1 MEVNIMLKI
10 GEFSKLS
17 RVSIRMLR
25 HYDDIGLL
33 KPAEIDDFTGY
44 RYYREDQLFIVA
56 RITALKDMG
65 FALADIVRILEI
77 YDDKEKLDAMLI
89 ARQKELAKQ
98 AEETEYKLML
108 LDTARKGLRKER
120 IMNFDVTVKT
130 IPERYAATV
139 HMIVPHYEDE
149 GMAWNMMG
157 ECKEPLIPADPCYAV
172 AEFLDDEFRE
182 ENVGLVVSMAVKGK
196 YTDTEHVKFK
206 TLPAVK
212 VASCIVNGSYDQMGE
227 AYATVVSWIKE
238 NGYKM
243 NGPMFN
249 IYHVSP
255 AQTQNPDE
263 YVTEACFPVE

>member
-1 MEVNIMLKI
+1 MLKI

-33 KPAEIDDFTGY
+33 KPAEIDEFTGY
-44 RYYREDQLFIVA
+44 RYYREEQLFYVG
-56 RITALKDMG
+56 RITSLKDMG
-65 FALADIVRILEI
+65 ISLADIIKILDS
-77 YDDKEKLDAMLI
+77 YDDKDKMEAFLSE
-89 ARQKELAKQ
+89 RHKELSKLS
-98 AEETEYKLML
+98 EETEYKLML
-108 LDTARKGLRKER
+108 LETAQKRLRKEQK
-120 IMNFDVTVKT
+120 MSFDVTVKT

-139 HMIVPHYEDE
+139 QMVVPHYEDE
-149 GMAWNMMG
+149 GMLWNIMMS
-157 ECKEPLIPADPCYAV
+157 ECTNLVPSDPCLSA
-172 AEFLDDEFRE
+172 AEFLDSEYKE
-182 ENVGLVVSMAVKGK
+182 ENVEIIAWMTVSGS
-196 YTDTEHVKFK
+196 YSDTEHVKFR

-212 VASCIVNGSYDQMGE
+212 VASCVIKGSYEQMGE
-227 AYATVVSWIKE
+227 AYATVASWIKE

>member
-1 MEVNIMLKI
+1 MLKI
-10 GEFSKLS
+10 GDFSKLS

-77 YDDKEKLDAMLI
+77 YDDKEKLDGFLT
-89 ARQKELAKQ
+89 ARQNELAQQ
-98 AEETEYKLML
+98 AKEMEYKLML
-108 LDTARKGLRKER
+108 LDTARKRLRKEQR
-120 IMNFDVTVKT
+120 MSFDVTVKT

-139 HMIVPHYEDE
+139 RMVVPHYEDE
-149 GMAWNMMG
+149 GMAWSMMG
-157 ECKEPLIPADPCYAV
+157 ECKEPLVPDDPCYAI
-172 AEFLDDEFRE
+172 AEFLDNEFKE
-182 ENVGLVVSMAVKGK
+182 ENVEIIVSMAVKGRHQ
-196 YTDTEHVKFK
+196 DTEHVKFK
-206 TLPAVK
+206 VLPAVK
-212 VASCIVNGSYDQMGE
+212 VASCVIKGSYDQMGE
-227 AYATVVSWIKE
+227 AYATVASWIKA

-249 IYHVSP
+249 IYHVGP
-255 AQTQNPDE
+255 VQTQNPNE

>member
-1 MEVNIMLKI
+1 MLKI
-10 GEFSKLS
+10 GDFSKLS

-56 RITALKDMG
+56 RITALRDMG
-65 FALADIVRILEI
+65 FALADIVRILEV
-77 YDDKEKLDAMLI
+77 YDDREKLDGFLM
-89 ARQKELAKQ
+89 ARQKELA
-98 AEETEYKLML
+98 EEAKEMEYKLML
-108 LDTARKGLRKER
+108 LDTARKRLRKEQK
-120 IMNFDVTVKT
+120 MSFDVTVKT

-139 HMIVPHYEDE
+139 HMVVPHYEDE

-157 ECKEPLIPADPCYAV
+157 ECKEPLIPADPCYAI
-172 AEFLDDEFRE
+172 AEFLDDEFKE
-182 ENVGLVVSMAVKGK
+182 ENVEIIVSMAVKGK
-196 YTDTEHVKFK
+196 YQDTEHVKFK

-212 VASCIVNGSYDQMGE
+212 VASCIIKGSYDQMGE
-227 AYATVVSWIKE
+227 AYATVASWIKA

-255 AQTQNPDE
+255 AQTQNPEE
-263 YVTEACFPVE
+263 YVTEACFPIE

>member
-1 MEVNIMLKI
+1 MLKI
-10 GEFSKLS
+10 GDFSKLS

-33 KPAEIDDFTGY
+33 KPAQIDDFTGY
-44 RYYREDQLFIVA
+44 RYYREDQLFVIG

-77 YDDKEKLDAMLI
+77 YDDQEQLDVFFAE
-89 ARQKELAKQ
+89 RQKELSEQAK
-98 AEETEYKLML
+98 ETEYKLML
-108 LDTARKGLRKER
+108 LDTARKGLRKEHK
-120 IMNFDVTVKT
+120 MSFDVNIKT

-139 HMIVPHYEDE
+139 HMIVPRYEDE
-149 GMAWNMMG
+149 GMAWAAMR
-157 ECKEPLIPADPCYAV
+157 ECKNLIPDEPCYAI
-172 AEFLDDEFRE
+172 AEFLDDEFKE
-182 ENVGLVVSMAVKGK
+182 ENVDLVVSMSVKGK
-196 YTDTEHVKFK
+196 YEDTEHVKFK

-212 VASCIVNGSYDQMGE
+212 VASCIIKGSYDQMTE
-227 AYATVVSWIKE
+227 AYATLVAWINK

>member
-1 MEVNIMLKI
+1 MLKI

-25 HYDDIGLL
+25 HYNDIGLL
-33 KPAEIDDFTGY
+33 NPAEIDDFTGY

-77 YDDKEKLDAMLI
+77 YDDKEKLDKFLA
-89 ARQKELAKQ
+89 ARQNELSKQ
-98 AEETEYKLML
+98 AKETEYKLML
-108 LDTARKGLRKER
+108 LETARKRLGKEHT
-120 IMNFDVTVKT
+120 MSFDVTVNT

-139 HMIVPHYEDE
+139 HMVIPHYEDE

-157 ECKEPLIPADPCYAV
+157 ECKEPLIPADPCYAI
-172 AEFLDDEFRE
+172 AEFPDDEYKE
-182 ENVGLVVSMAVKGK
+182 ENVEIIVSMAVKGK
-196 YTDTEHVKFK
+196 HKDTEHVKFK

-212 VASCIVNGSYDQMGE
+212 VASCIVKGSYDQMGD
-227 AYATVVSWIKE
+227 AYAAVVSWIKE

-249 IYHVSP
+249 IYHVGP
-255 AQTQNPDE
+255 AQTMNPEE
-263 YVTEACFPVE
+263 YVTEACFSVE

>member
-1 MEVNIMLKI
+1 MLKI

-44 RYYREDQLFIVA
+44 RYYREDQLFIIG

-65 FALADIVRILEI
+65 FALADIARILEI
-77 YDDKEKLDAMLI
+77 YDEKDKLDAYLI

-98 AEETEYKLML
+98 AKETEYKMML
-108 LDTARKGLRKER
+108 LDTARKRLRKEQD
-120 IMNFDVTVKT
+120 MSFNVTVKT

-139 HMIVPHYEDE
+139 HMVVPHYEDE

-157 ECKEPLIPADPCYAV
+157 ECREPLVPADPCYAI
-172 AEFLDDEFRE
+172 AEFLDDEFKE
-182 ENVGLVVSMAVKGK
+182 ENVEIVVSMAVKGK
-196 YTDTEHVKFK
+196 YQDTEHVKFK
-206 TLPAVK
+206 TLPATK
-212 VASCIVNGSYDQMGE
+212 VASCIIKGSYDQMGD
-227 AYATVVSWIKE
+227 AYATVASWIKD

-263 YVTEACFPVE
+263 YVTEVCFPIE

>member
-1 MEVNIMLKI
+1 MLRI

-33 KPAEIDDFTGY
+33 NPAEIDEFTGY
-44 RYYREDQLFIVA
+44 RYYREDQLFTIG

-65 FALADIVRILEI
+65 FALADIIKILDS
-77 YDDKEKLDAMLI
+77 YDDKEKIDGFLAE
-89 ARQKELAKQ
+89 RQKELAKLS
-98 AEETEYKLML
+98 EETEYKLML
-108 LDTARKGLRKER
+108 LDTARKRLRKEQN
-120 IMNFDVTVKT
+120 MSFDVTVKT

-139 HMIVPHYEDE
+139 QMVVPHYEDE
-149 GMAWNMMG
+149 NILWGTMMG
-157 ECKEPLIPADPCYAV
+157 ECKNLMPADPCLAA
-172 AEFLDDEFRE
+172 AEFLDDEYKE
-182 ENVGLVVSMAVKGK
+182 ENVEIIAWMTVSGT
-196 YTDTEHVKFK
+196 YSDTEHVKFK

-212 VASCIVNGSYDQMGE
+212 VASSIIKGSYDQMGD
-227 AYATVVSWIKE
+227 AYATVVSWIKA

-243 NGPMFN
+243 NGHMFN

-263 YVTEACFPVE
+263 YVTEVCFPVE